1 MSSVSTLGQISVSQY
16 SLFLGIAL
24 ILLGWIEKKEKL
36 VLIGQAVFVLLGLLV
51 GWILFSENFSDAEP
65 LGNVITK
72 ANKIHGFFKLTTYFA
87 GINLISL
94 LLLLIKNR
102 FHKLTLVV
110 ITLAALALFFMAMNI
125 LQMPG

>member
-1 MSSVSTLGQISVSQY
+1 MSSISTLGQISVSQY

-24 ILLGWIEKKEKL
+24 ILFGWIEKKEKL
-36 VLIGQAVFVLLGLLV
+36 ILIGQAIFVLLGLLV
-51 GWILFSENFSDAEP
+51 AWFLFSGDFSSTEP

-87 GINLISL
+87 GINLISIFL
-94 LLLLIKNR
+94 LLFKIR
-102 FHKLTLVV
+102 FHKTTLIV